1 MITIDNLLANNSL
14 ARNLNEKEKF
24 SLIDFQEDLLW
35 YWDKIEYYRKNL
47 VLDGIFEP
55 ITKEQANYLN
65 EFYREAMI
73 DYVHKMSKKKDKKIT

>member
-55 ITKEQANYLN
+55 ITKEQANYLS